1 MSDDLKLKRNEV
13 NYIRPPVRR
22 FVMEMEKILQE
33 YDAIKGSDGWRNE
46 SIEWL
51 FERLVQEV
59 FELYGTI
66 FVESRFI
73 PTAAKKE
80 CCDVAN
86 FAMMIF
92 DRLEDYTRKKKENK
106 EEVEKMLCPIC
117 RSRDIFKQWHLTCHP
132 TAEGPYCSFGD
143 YDKMDEEHLHY
154 YCRDC
159 GFDWSVKIE
168 RTKGKE
174 DDD

>member
-1 MSDDLKLKRNEV
+1 MLDNLSPYV
-13 NYIRPPVRR
+13 RPAVRK
-22 FVMEMEKILQE
+22 FAEEMERVLRE
-33 YDAIKGSDGWRNE
+33 YDSARGCDGWQNE
-46 SIEWL
+46 SLEWL

-59 FELYGTI
+59 FELYGAI
-66 FVESRFI
+66 FVEPQLVFTSI
-73 PTAAKKE
+73 EKE

-92 DRLEDYTRKKKENK
+92 DRLEDYAGKGKENEEVTK
-106 EEVEKMLCPIC
+106 SIEVEKMLCPVC
-117 RSRDIFKQWHLTCHP
+117 RSRNIFKRWHLTCHP

-168 RTKGKE
+168 RTKEEE